1 MLRVS
6 VRSLVTHASRRTMLP
21 NGVRL
26 DDAHSRTDPN
36 KSEHAAPK
44 EPEKNLKKPEGL
56 QRPISRK
63 TLKIVVDGAPKKN
76 FAEELK
82 DRAERPSCSVWPNT
96 LGNRSVREIEFGP
109 SVHRSRGSNAEDAD
123 RWCPA

>member
-1 MLRVS
+1 
-6 VRSLVTHASRRTMLP
+6 MLP
-21 NGVRL
+21 NGVRM
-26 DDAHSRTDPN
+26 DDERSRTDPN

-63 TLKIVVDGAPKKN
+63 TLKIVVDRDPKKN

-82 DRAERPSCSVWPNT
+82 DRAERPSYSVWPNM

-109 SVHRSRGSNAEDAD
+109 SVQRSRGSNAEDAD